1 MDQELFIIEVL
12 SAKQKIIEKAKKRA
26 KRIMFKLLSLV
37 FFSGLLFFG
46 AVSFLYRH
54 MSAVV
59 RSAEGMQKLNNL
71 YHFSW
76 GVGGITIVVL
86 IVFLLLIWLRYHQL
100 SRHFDQWL
108 SQRAQQFLHNKPT
121 SQDDDYLYFEN
132 TSTSQ
137 AFRIQKSD
145 CQLLLR
151 SLDDLPIYL
160 GESKSK
166 FGMNTFH
173 IFLLE
178 NEPRW
183 EKSQS
188 SPGGY
193 LPTKMSTLV
202 TGFFLILLA
211 GTIYYGRYTQPKM
224 SSHINAASH
233 MTMNSTNDTHIQ
245 KTNEGLLAD
254 PKQKVNLT
262 TQKINDLKLDT
273 ETHSLYMTTDSGANW
288 VFVPIDSQW
297 LRFGEY
303 TLTTGLIPEGYW
315 MDNTYDISADFSW
328 FIYSSGD
335 DVRLLTSRDNG
346 KTWQTSIITQSVQ
359 PIRYRKAVFY
369 GNDGLFICTSAS
381 GMSAETLY
389 IYTTMDG
396 GITWI
401 KSGSTMINQPVQN
414 VSFVTTSLG
423 FVSTRESLFYTNNG
437 GRSFKESV
445 LSIPENYQTG
455 GIDLFQSPNEVTQ
468 ISANT
473 LETKFYLLKKGP
485 IDAGKM
491 FACLFRSTDNG
502 ETWQFVQQLSQ
513 VEQGD

>member
-1 MDQELFIIEVL
+1 
-12 SAKQKIIEKAKKRA
+12 
-26 KRIMFKLLSLV
+26 
-37 FFSGLLFFG
+37 
-46 AVSFLYRH
+46 
-54 MSAVV
+54 
-59 RSAEGMQKLNNL
+59 
-71 YHFSW
+71 
-76 GVGGITIVVL
+76 
-86 IVFLLLIWLRYHQL
+86 
-100 SRHFDQWL
+100 
-108 SQRAQQFLHNKPT
+108 
-121 SQDDDYLYFEN
+121 
-132 TSTSQ
+132 
-137 AFRIQKSD
+137 
-145 CQLLLR
+145 
-151 SLDDLPIYL
+151 
-160 GESKSK
+160 
-166 FGMNTFH
+166 MNTFH

-193 LPTKMSTLV
+193 LTTKMSTLV

-445 LSIPENYQTG
+445 L
-455 GIDLFQSPNEVTQ
+455 
-468 ISANT
+468 
-473 LETKFYLLKKGP
+473 
-485 IDAGKM
+485 
-491 FACLFRSTDNG
+491 
-502 ETWQFVQQLSQ
+502 
-513 VEQGD
+513 

>member
-121 SQDDDYLYFEN
+121 SQDDDYLYFEK

-193 LPTKMSTLV
+193 LTTKMSTLV

-233 MTMNSTNDTHIQ
+233 MTM
-245 KTNEGLLAD
+245 
-254 PKQKVNLT
+254 
-262 TQKINDLKLDT
+262 
-273 ETHSLYMTTDSGANW
+273 HSLYMTTDSGANW